1 MTFSGEKPPT
11 KIPRFKRGPR
21 GYATP
26 FYGSQISL
34 LLKKARIFISQS
46 NEDSKLT
53 RTNNLYEVR
62 KLIDIDTL
70 LLSCI
75 LSVSI
80 VFYVNFLLES
90 YSSEY
95 FKLQYL
101 CDLK

>member
-1 MTFSGEKPPT
+1 MTFSGEKNPT
-11 KIPRFKRGPR
+11 KIPRFKGGPR

-46 NEDSKLT
+46 NET

>member
-1 MTFSGEKPPT
+1 MTFSGEKNPT
-11 KIPRFKRGPR
+11 KIPRFKGGPR

-53 RTNNLYEVR
+53 RTSKYEVR

>member
-1 MTFSGEKPPT
+1 MTFSGEKNPT
-11 KIPRFKRGPR
+11 KIPRFKGGPR

-46 NEDSKLT
+46 NEDSKVT
-53 RTNNLYEVR
+53 RTNKYEVR
-62 KLIDIDTL
+62 KLIDIDIL

-80 VFYVNFLLES
+80 VFCVNFLLES

>member
-1 MTFSGEKPPT
+1 MTFSGEKKPT
-11 KIPRFKRGPR
+11 KIPRFKGGPR

-62 KLIDIDTL
+62 KLIDIVMHLVSQHCFLCKFPVGKL
-70 LLSCI
+70 L
-75 LSVSI
+75 
-80 VFYVNFLLES
+80 F
-90 YSSEY
+90 
-95 FKLQYL
+95 
-101 CDLK
+101 

>member
-11 KIPRFKRGPR
+11 KIPRFEGGPR

-53 RTNNLYEVR
+53 RTNKYEVC
-62 KLIDIDTL
+62 KLIDIDNL

-80 VFYVNFLLES
+80 VFCVNFLLES

>member
-1 MTFSGEKPPT
+1 MTFSGEKNPT
-11 KIPRFKRGPR
+11 KIPRFKGGPR

-53 RTNNLYEVR
+53 RTSKYEVR
-62 KLIDIDTL
+62 KLIDIDIL